1 MVLVNEGQ
9 HQYPPLVAVLLAFA
23 IDPSQLSLAQFPAA
37 GGLAVLTPLIPFFL
51 EMRALRR
58 MDIGAFSIL
67 MSLEPAFVA
76 VFGYL
81 ILGQILS
88 AQQGIGNLA
97 VMVASIGAV
106 YFTSSKKPAMSDLTI
121 SQRSTVVMYND

>member
-1 MVLVNEGQ
+1 MVLDNEGQ
-9 HQYPPLVAVLLAFA
+9 HQNLPLVAVPLAFA

-37 GGLAVLTPLIPFFL
+37 AGLAVLTPLIPFFL
-51 EMRALRR
+51 EMMAPRR

-67 MSLEPAFVA
+67 ISVEPAFGA

-88 AQQGIGNLA
+88 ALQGIGILA

-106 YFTSSKKPAMSDLTI
+106 YFTSSKKPAMPDLTI
-121 SQRSTVVMYND
+121 LQRSTVVMCND